1 MVAGDEKYRMV
12 EDEFLQTAR
21 QFTTHLHRAEYNRLK
36 MRAEAQNADAIRDIQ
51 RPVVPGLPTALARYR
66 KEASKRVS
74 KQREALGKDAAAAA
88 ADDLPWVGTS
98 LQGLMETPRGEERR
112 IAAAGTGDG
121 KTTRAAAGFT
131 PVREAGNLSRR
142 PVVTPTRQ
150 VLREDSQGGLLPPL
164 GASSSTGLLLSS
176 VSRTRRAF
184 DTERSSAVDESP
196 FAHLNEVRE
205 RQAADD
211 EADDDP
217 FGVGRRRVQRVQ
229 SRGSLRRPLEDNPT
243 PKALSPDTIPSFL

>member
-1 MVAGDEKYRMV
+1 MV

-74 KQREALGKDAAAAA
+74 KQREALGKDAAAA
-88 ADDLPWVGTS
+88 DIDLPWVGTS

-112 IAAAGTGDG
+112 IAAAGSGDG

-131 PVREAGNLSRR
+131 PVREAGSLSRR

-150 VLREDSQGGLLPPL
+150 LLRENSPGGLPPL

-176 VSRTRRAF
+176 VPGERRAF
-184 DTERSSAVDESP
+184 DTERSRAVDESP
-196 FAHLNEVRE
+196 FAHLNKVRE

-229 SRGSLRRPLEDNPT
+229 SRGSLRRPPEDNPT